1 MKNFLYLALGVAAL
15 ASTGCKKDDSTQAIT
30 PAVSPKIALLV
41 NKRWGLT
48 ALTSQ
53 QGSVIRDGYA
63 TLNTYEKDNY
73 LRFNDDR
80 TAELNEGPSKGSS
93 ADPQSYAGTW
103 DLIGNDAKLLLTT
116 PLFGSGA
123 AGTPDIL
130 ELTANRMV
138 LRGTLIDGNG
148 TSTTFT
154 ATLTTL

>member
-1 MKNFLYLALGVAAL
+1 MKRFAYLFLGVAAL
-15 ASTGCKKDDSTQAIT
+15 ASSCKKDSTEAIA

-41 NKRWGLT
+41 GKRWGLT

-53 QGSVIRDGYA
+53 QGSIIRDGYA
-63 TLNTYEKDNY
+63 TLNAYEKDNY

-103 DLIGNDAKLLLTT
+103 DLIGNDSKLLLTT

-123 AGTPDIL
+123 AGTPDIV

-148 TSTTFT
+148 TSTTLT